1 MIKETIEFSEKVYT
15 KWKAINHNDYFCF
28 SLSFIFFHIYQF
40 RPSGL
45 DTLSIVSCSGSNEA
59 IVYQIFIDFFFQS
72 IILNWRTRSILF
84 VFWTAKWSNIWYRY
98 NDLVSS
104 SSITLWPILDLGFLK
119 HTHLWILSQLHVHA
133 IKIPHK
139 IFLVQKGK
147 KIISKVRIP
156 FNDKI

>member
-1 MIKETIEFSEKVYT
+1 MFFPIFYFLSHLPVSPEWFGYTINCVLLWF
-15 KWKAINHNDYFCF
+15 KWSH
-28 SLSFIFFHIYQF
+28 SLSNIHW
-40 RPSGL
+40 L
-45 DTLSIVSCSGSNEA
+45 
-59 IVYQIFIDFFFQS
+59 FFFQS